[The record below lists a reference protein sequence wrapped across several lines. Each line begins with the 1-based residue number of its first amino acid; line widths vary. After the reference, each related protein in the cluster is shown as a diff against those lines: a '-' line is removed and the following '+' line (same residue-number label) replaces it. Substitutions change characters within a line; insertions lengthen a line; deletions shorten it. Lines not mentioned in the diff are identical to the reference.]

1 MVIYWYRF
9 STFVLRKDD
18 KTMKKTIF
26 SALFFMLLSTV
37 CFAQEERKPFRAY
50 IYNDEY
56 EVYLRI
62 NLYDQDV
69 TIPGQDLYGELPGYL
84 GKKNNS
90 FCWVIANCKVKSD
103 KEAELQLI
111 NDFGSE
117 DLTATLIQKNDTTY
131 ILRQDEGNTLKVP
144 RKGKWAKLPKTLE
157 FKRNIH

>member
-117 DLTATLIQKNDTTY
+117 DLTATLIQENDTTY

-157 FKRNIH
+157 FKRNLH

>member
-9 STFVLRKDD
+9 STFVLWKDD

-69 TIPGQDLYGELPGYL
+69 TIPGQDL
-84 GKKNNS
+84 
-90 FCWVIANCKVKSD
+90 
-103 KEAELQLI
+103 
-111 NDFGSE
+111 
-117 DLTATLIQKNDTTY
+117 
-131 ILRQDEGNTLKVP
+131 
-144 RKGKWAKLPKTLE
+144 
-157 FKRNIH
+157 

>member
-37 CFAQEERKPFRAY
+37 CFAQEERKPFRAN

-117 DLTATLIQKNDTTY
+117 DLTATLIQKNDSTY

>member
-117 DLTATLIQKNDTTY
+117 DLTATLIQKNDSTY

-157 FKRNIH
+157 FKRNLH

>member
-117 DLTATLIQKNDTTY
+117 DLTATLIQKNDSTY

>member
-157 FKRNIH
+157 FKRHLH